1 MIDVEKAMHE
11 LREEIGCARR
21 VQESDRSGD
30 QAKSGFYMGYQDG
43 LSYALT
49 LLRDM
54 ARGKEPQ
61 DARTRR

>member
-30 QAKSGFYMGYQDG
+30 IAKSGFYMGYQDG

-54 ARGKEPQ
+54 AGK
-61 DARTRR
+61 DALSNARTRR